1 MNLRAPTAAAVAVL
15 GAVFGLAGC
24 SGDDQAA
31 RPAPRASA
39 VPESSLA
46 ERFLPEISLPADAL
60 TNLVP
65 APAEVPAGMVP
76 LLTSTGKRD
85 LAAVAA
91 YSADPA
97 AAAKALSEHRF
108 QNAYVAQYADPNG
121 PKVLSVVV
129 SRFADAAGA
138 DADLTGDLAASS
150 GELLDLAHLGEA
162 SQSRRQA
169 LPDGSGG
176 ELLTLRFR
184 QGRTTWLLAYGDRPR
199 AEPQVALALG
209 RLLVD
214 RARTTP

>member
-1 MNLRAPTAAAVAVL
+1 MNPRAREVVAVVVL
-15 GAVFGLAGC
+15 GAVCGLAGC
-24 SGDDQAA
+24 SGDDPAA

-39 VPESSLA
+39 VA
-46 ERFLPEISLPADAL
+46 ELPLPADAL
-60 TNLVP
+60 TDLVP
-65 APAEVPAGMVP
+65 APEEVPAGMVP

-121 PKVLSVVV
+121 PRVLSVVV

-138 DADLTGDLAASS
+138 GADLTGDLAASS
-150 GELLDLAHLGEA
+150 GELLDLARLGEV
-162 SQSRRQA
+162 SQARRQA
-169 LPDGSGG
+169 LPGASGGSGG

-184 QGRTTWLLAYGDRPR
+184 QGRTTWLLAYGDQPR
-199 AEPQVALALG
+199 ADPQVATALG

-214 RARTTP
+214 RAEMGPER